1 MRETLIPASHEDWL
15 AMRRKDITSTETAAL
30 FGLSPYATAFEV
42 WHRKKDD
49 EEPAFE
55 DTERMAWGRRL
66 ESAIAEGVADDQGW
80 TVEPFKS
87 YMRDPKLRLGSS
99 FDYRIVDP
107 VRGDGILEIKNVDKF
122 AYGRSWIDDGS
133 GEIEA
138 PEHIEL
144 QVQHQMEVAEL
155 DYAYIAALVGGNEIK
170 LMRRERDRVIGAAIR
185 AKVAEFWAS
194 IEANKPPA
202 PDYERDYDRI
212 VRASL
217 EHIED
222 KTIEADDKLEALLA
236 ELKDIQDFRKT
247 TEAKEKTLKAQIIEA
262 AGTASRIRASS
273 GTLSCGFSK
282 PNPGKLVTADMVG
295 TYIGAR
301 AGFRVF
307 RFTPKKLDQR

>member
-1 MRETLIPASHEDWL
+1 MRETKLIESEEHWL
-15 AMRRKDITSTETAAL
+15 AMRRQDVTSTDVAAL
-30 FGLSPYATAFEV
+30 FGLSPYATAFEI
-42 WHRKKDD
+42 WHQKQDGQAV
-49 EEPAFE
+49 EFS

-66 ESAIAEGVADDQGW
+66 ESAIAEGVAEDQGW
-80 TVEPFKS
+80 QVGPFKT
-87 YMRDPKLRLGSS
+87 YMRDPELRLGSS
-99 FDYRIVDP
+99 FDYCILDERN
-107 VRGDGILEIKNVDKF
+107 GDGILEIKNVDKF
-122 AYGRSWIDDGS
+122 AFGRSWLEHEDGS
-133 GEIEA
+133 IEA

-155 DYAYIAALVGGNEIK
+155 GYAYIAALVGGNEIK

-247 TEAKEKTLKAQIIEA
+247 TEAKEKALKAQIIEA

-282 PNPGKLVTADMVG
+282 PNPGKLITDDMVG

-301 AGFRVF
+301 SAYRVF
-307 RFTPKKLDQR
+307 RFTAKKD

>member
-1 MRETLIPASHEDWL
+1 MRETKLIENEEHWL
-15 AMRRKDITSTETAAL
+15 AMRRQDVTSTDTAAL
-30 FGLSPYATAFEV
+30 FGLSPYATAFEI
-42 WHRKKDD
+42 WHQKRDD
-49 EEPAFE
+49 ERPEFA

-66 ESAIAEGVADDQGW
+66 ESAIAEGVAEDQGW
-80 TVEPFKS
+80 TVEPFKT
-87 YMRDPKLRLGSS
+87 YMRDPELRLGSS
-99 FDYRIVDP
+99 FDYRILSP
-107 VRGDGILEIKNVDKF
+107 AGDGILEIKNVDKWAF
-122 AYGRSWIDDGS
+122 ARSWLEHDDGS
-133 GEIEA
+133 IEA

-170 LMRRERDRVIGAAIR
+170 LVRRERDRLIGSAIR

-217 EHIED
+217 EHVED
-222 KTIEADDKLEALLA
+222 KTIDADDKLEALLA
-236 ELKDIQDFRKT
+236 ELKDIQEFRKT
-247 TEAKEKTLKAQIIEA
+247 TEAKEKALKAQIIEA

-282 PNPGKLVTADMVG
+282 PNPGKLITDDMVG

-301 AGFRVF
+301 SAYRVF
-307 RFTPKKLDQR
+307 RFTAKKEN

>member
-15 AMRRKDITSTETAAL
+15 AMRRNDVTSTETAAL

-66 ESAIAEGVADDQGW
+66 ESAIAEGVAADQGW

-87 YMRDPKLRLGSS
+87 YMRDPELRLGSS

-155 DYAYIAALVGGNEIK
+155 DYAYIAALVGGNEIR
-170 LMRRERDRVIGAAIR
+170 LLSRQRDRVIGAAIR
-185 AKVAEFWAS
+185 TKVADFWAS
-194 IEANKPPA
+194 IESGTPPA

-212 VRASL
+212 VRNSL
-217 EHIED
+217 GHVED
-222 KTIEADDKLEALLA
+222 VTIDADDQLEALLE
-236 ELKDIQDFRKT
+236 ELRDVQAFRK
-247 TEAKEKTLKAQIIEA
+247 ESESKEKALKAQILERV
-262 AGTASRIRASS
+262 GPASRVQCKF
-273 GTLSCGFSK
+273 GTLACGVTK
-282 PNPGKLVTADMVG
+282 PNQGKLVTADMVG
-295 TYIGAR
+295 TYINSR

-307 RFTPKKLDQR
+307 RFTPKKLDAR